1 MFNGATVGKSKSYI
15 EFDTQEYIWFI
26 IKKNHEACFTKWM
39 HERDLKNE
47 YNKVFYAPVCMHL

>member
-1 MFNGATVGKSKSYI
+1 MIHY
-15 EFDTQEYIWFI
+15 
-26 IKKNHEACFTKWM
+26 KKNHEACFTKWM